1 MGAAA
6 SAHFSPATVAALEK
20 LPDAAQSEMLTVL
33 KRSLASASPHAE
45 QQTLTTTEGN
55 THAKTVSSPASVG
68 CDTSLVDEAGEAANI
83 STSRGAQVEQGTD
96 GADDKSLTDERYTK
110 PEVAFRL
117 AESGDV
123 ALLSYLWLEARA
135 ASGLPLP
142 RRQDLPPEAFV
153 DVAKLR
159 EMHKASDRVRDLLP
173 ILSVS

>member
-1 MGAAA
+1 MPNRESAEREGDKQDLFARSREQSMGC
-6 SAHFSPATVAALEK
+6 T
-20 LPDAAQSEMLTVL
+20 
-33 KRSLASASPHAE
+33 
-45 QQTLTTTEGN
+45 
-55 THAKTVSSPASVG
+55 
-68 CDTSLVDEAGEAANI
+68 
-83 STSRGAQVEQGTD
+83 TSRVEPGTSSTNLPKAQAENGTD

-142 RRQDLPPEAFV
+142 RRQDLPPKAFV
-153 DVAKLR
+153 NVAKLR
-159 EMHKASDRVRDLLP
+159 KMHKGAYFADNIADNLLLP

>member
-1 MGAAA
+1 MGCTA
-6 SAHFSPATVAALEK
+6 SRVAPRTPSTN
-20 LPDAAQSEMLTVL
+20 LPNAQ
-33 KRSLASASPHAE
+33 AE
-45 QQTLTTTEGN
+45 N
-55 THAKTVSSPASVG
+55 
-68 CDTSLVDEAGEAANI
+68 
-83 STSRGAQVEQGTD
+83 GTN

-159 EMHKASDRVRDLLP
+159 EMHKASRLAAWLLP

>member
-1 MGAAA
+1 MVEVR
-6 SAHFSPATVAALEK
+6 VAAGDLTRTFRRERGAVPAA
-20 LPDAAQSEMLTVL
+20 LCCVSSRQNGRYHDAA
-33 KRSLASASPHAE
+33 
-45 QQTLTTTEGN
+45 
-55 THAKTVSSPASVG
+55 
-68 CDTSLVDEAGEAANI
+68 
-83 STSRGAQVEQGTD
+83 TSRVEPHTPPTNLPNAQAENGTD
-96 GADDKSLTDERYTK
+96 GPDDKSLTDERYTK

-159 EMHKASDRVRDLLP
+159 EMHKESHLPNRLLP

>member
-1 MGAAA
+1 MGCNN
-6 SAHFSPATVAALEK
+6 SRVEPHTPPTN
-20 LPDAAQSEMLTVL
+20 LPNAQ
-33 KRSLASASPHAE
+33 
-45 QQTLTTTEGN
+45 
-55 THAKTVSSPASVG
+55 
-68 CDTSLVDEAGEAANI
+68 
-83 STSRGAQVEQGTD
+83 AQQGTD

-159 EMHKASDRVRDLLP
+159 EMHKASRLAAWLLP